1 VKAPEL
7 KERLSDL
14 GLSIVGCHINPLD
27 IDIIPRALDYQV
39 ALGNKQIG
47 NDIEFYPYEDMDHV
61 LQRCELFNKIGD
73 LAKQRGMRFYYHNHF
88 QEFQKFGDK
97 FVYDIIAE
105 KTDPSLIFFEMDT
118 YWMYRGG
125 QNPLDWMKRL
135 KERIVLLHQKDFP
148 ATCPQ
153 PMNLY
158 QGVIDRNKNID
169 LELFMKNKH
178 PLYFT
183 EIGTGILPV
192 QSIIDAANK
201 LPRFE
206 YMLLEQDLTSK

>member
-1 VKAPEL
+1 
-7 KERLSDL
+7 
-14 GLSIVGCHINPLD
+14 
-27 IDIIPRALDYQV
+27 
-39 ALGNKQIG
+39 
-47 NDIEFYPYEDMDHV
+47 
-61 LQRCELFNKIGD
+61 
-73 LAKQRGMRFYYHNHF
+73 
-88 QEFQKFGDK
+88 
-97 FVYDIIAE
+97 
-105 KTDPSLIFFEMDT
+105 
-118 YWMYRGG
+118 MYRAG

-148 ATCPQ
+148 ETCPQ

-178 PLYFT
+178 PLCFT
-183 EIGTGILPV
+183 EIGTGTLPI

-206 YMLLEQDLTSK
+206 FMLLEQDLTQMSELDSIRTSKKAFTSKFCNVSF